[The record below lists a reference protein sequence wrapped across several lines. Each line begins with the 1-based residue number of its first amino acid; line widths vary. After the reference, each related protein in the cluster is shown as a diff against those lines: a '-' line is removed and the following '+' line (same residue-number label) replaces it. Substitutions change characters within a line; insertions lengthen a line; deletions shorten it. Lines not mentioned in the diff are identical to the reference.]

1 MMGMQM
7 GGDRVQ
13 ASFRDPSGFL
23 FKREGVL
30 YRQINNRYSAEYNH
44 LLASGLYEKL
54 SKTGF
59 LIAHKE
65 VDVNPLDAD
74 NAFKVIQ
81 PEPINFISYP
91 YEWSFSQ
98 TKDAALATLTIQ
110 KRALEYGMS
119 LKDASAYNIQFHKG
133 RVVLIDTLSFEFY
146 KVGSPWG
153 AYKQF
158 CQHFLAP
165 LVLMAKTDVR
175 LSQLL
180 RIYIDGVPLDLVSRL
195 LPFSSRLNFGI
206 LAHIYLH
213 AQAQVWYADSPVDQ
227 SRQFKGGMSK
237 SALLALIESLQGAV
251 KSLVWQPSGTEWGDY
266 YNSTNYSDASFERKK
281 EVLSGWI
288 ERVKPA
294 SVWDV
299 GANTGVFT
307 RLASDRGIPSI
318 AFDIDPAAVEKN
330 YRQSRFAKEKYILP
344 LIQDLTNPTPSL
356 GWHNRERDSLL
367 ERAPADMV
375 FALAV
380 IHHLAISNN
389 VPLLH
394 LAEFFGELGRWL
406 VIEFVPKSDSQVKKL
421 LSTRADIFDGYSLEG
436 FEQTFEQYFIIHEK
450 VNLEGSERWLYLLEA
465 RKPLKG

>member
-1 MMGMQM
+1 MQM
-7 GGDRVQ
+7 GGDRVR

-30 YRQINNRYSAEYNH
+30 YRQINDRYSAEYNH

-81 PEPINFISYP
+81 PEAVNFISYP

-98 TKDAALATLTIQ
+98 LKDAALATLTIQ

-133 RVVLIDTLSFEFY
+133 RAVLIDTLSFEFY
-146 KVGSPWG
+146 KAGSPWV

-158 CQHFLAP
+158 CQHFFAP

-180 RIYIDGVPLDLVSRL
+180 RIHIDGIPLDLASRL
-195 LPFSSRLNFGI
+195 LPFSTRLNFGI
-206 LAHIYLH
+206 LAHIHLH
-213 AQAQVWYADSPVDQ
+213 ARAQLRYADSPVDQ
-227 SRQFKGGMSK
+227 SRQFKGGLSK
-237 SALLALIESLQGAV
+237 PALLALVESLQGAI

-330 YRQSRFAKEKYILP
+330 YRQSRVGKEKYILP

-367 ERAPADMV
+367 GRAPADMV
-375 FALAV
+375 FALAI

-394 LAEFFGELGRWL
+394 LAEFFGQLGRWL

-421 LSTRADIFDGYSLEG
+421 LSTRADIFDEYSLEG
-436 FEQTFEQYFIIHEK
+436 FEQAFKPYFITHEK
-450 VNLEGSERWLYLLEA
+450 VNVEGSERWLYLLEA
-465 RKPLKG
+465 RKP